1 MITNMFTKKVLV
13 VAVAGFVVFSV
24 YGFLVHGILLQDM
37 YNSLPGAFWRSEA
50 ESQALMHWIFIAY
63 ALMAWV
69 LAILRPDDLTG
80 VSDGFQRGGLI
91 GVFLGSVNFINHAIM
106 PMTMKATLVVFGA
119 DVVMIALVGAAMA
132 FVAGKLSD

>member
-1 MITNMFTKKVLV
+1 MITNMFAKNVLILAV
-13 VAVAGFVVFSV
+13 VGFVVFSL
-24 YGFLVHGILLQDM
+24 YGYLVHGILLQDM

-69 LAILRPDDLTG
+69 LALLRPDDLTS

-91 GVFLGSVNFINHAIM
+91 GVFLGSVNFINYAIM
-106 PMTMKATLVVFGA
+106 PMTMKATLVVFAA
-119 DVVMIALVGAAMA
+119 DVVMVALVVAAMA